1 MTFLITR
8 NVVNPAGRA
17 FEVNGTR
24 PKTLSA
30 GDLVE
35 YKDNPSDLDLDWL
48 KTCRAFIVEPTE
60 ANIERVAAEVA
71 AEEKYWSDR
80 TDSDG
85 LVGFRSKPAKRK

>member
-1 MTFLITR
+1 MITL
-8 NVVNPAGRA
+8 NVVNPDGRV
-17 FEVNGTR
+17 FTVNGER

-35 YKDNPSDLDLDWL
+35 YKDNPSDLELDWL
-48 KTCRAFIVEPTE
+48 KTCRGFIVEPTE

-71 AEEKYWSDR
+71 AEEKYWAGR
-80 TDSDG
+80 TDENG